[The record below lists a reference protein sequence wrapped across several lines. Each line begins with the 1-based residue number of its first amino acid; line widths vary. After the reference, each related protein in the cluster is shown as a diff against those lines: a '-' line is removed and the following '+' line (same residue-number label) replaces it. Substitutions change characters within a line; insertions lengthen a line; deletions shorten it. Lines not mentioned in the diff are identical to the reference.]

1 MTAPLP
7 PELFGDFLLVQRLA
21 RRSATEVLV
30 AVRLGDRSGRTFVV
44 KRPTLG
50 ERASG
55 RSAQAIEREGEVL
68 AALRSPLFPQLE
80 AHGALGGLPYIAI
93 EHVRGVTLDEL
104 LSDGEAL
111 SEGSVHAIA
120 LDLAA
125 ALAELHRAGF
135 VHGDVSPSNVIVDD
149 AGDIKLLDLGL
160 AKRAGEARDEVSGT
174 AGYIA
179 PEAALAGHAS
189 PASDVY
195 GWAVVVAECAL
206 GRRLFPER
214 DLASAASRGDL
225 PRDLVSRGET
235 ITGLLDALKRDP
247 KARPTSELLA
257 KERAGAR
264 PDRAELCTRVEQ
276 KIRGEEKSVVEEAAP
291 LVAPA
296 AVAKTAAE
304 SLSKKTIAPTE
315 RPAAEAQKMV
325 PLRWIVLAGAAVS
338 LFVGGQ
344 VTARLSMRS
353 ARGSIAYAGA
363 FPRRATLEVDGQKEV
378 LPADGRL
385 SLAPGEHTITLV
397 LPKGTRREY
406 TVRIRPNEH
415 VVLLPARKG
424 TSKDD
429 EDTTEE
435 REP

>member
-1 MTAPLP
+1 M
-7 PELFGDFLLVQRLA
+7 
-21 RRSATEVLV
+21 
-30 AVRLGDRSGRTFVV
+30 
-44 KRPTLG
+44 
-50 ERASG
+50 
-55 RSAQAIEREGEVL
+55 
-68 AALRSPLFPQLE
+68 
-80 AHGALGGLPYIAI
+80 
-93 EHVRGVTLDEL
+93 
-104 LSDGEAL
+104 
-111 SEGSVHAIA
+111 
-120 LDLAA
+120 
-125 ALAELHRAGF
+125 
-135 VHGDVSPSNVIVDD
+135 
-149 AGDIKLLDLGL
+149 
-160 AKRAGEARDEVSGT
+160 
-174 AGYIA
+174 
-179 PEAALAGHAS
+179 
-189 PASDVY
+189 
-195 GWAVVVAECAL
+195 
-206 GRRLFPER
+206 
-214 DLASAASRGDL
+214 
-225 PRDLVSRGET
+225 
-235 ITGLLDALKRDP
+235 
-247 KARPTSELLA
+247 
-257 KERAGAR
+257 
-264 PDRAELCTRVEQ
+264 
-276 KIRGEEKSVVEEAAP
+276 
-291 LVAPA
+291 VAPA